1 MVLICPVIT
10 IKMSHCKVRELDTAQ
25 LATVRPQDVRLLS
38 LQDFLRFVIFL
49 LGAVWI
55 DLIPFCNHGDE
66 RLSQ

>member
-1 MVLICPVIT
+1 M
-10 IKMSHCKVRELDTAQ
+10 RELDTAQ

-49 LGAVWI
+49 LGAVGI
-55 DLIPFCNHGDE
+55 DLILFCNHGVE